1 MGEPADLEGDVA
13 KEADWAVVRDFLQ
26 AEPERL
32 RGDDALLDALG
43 LKVHH
48 PNVVDFAQAALSRLE
63 QAKQREAETREAVEA
78 VARANYAA
86 QAQTHAAVID
96 LLEARNHA
104 DLARR
109 VDDAAR
115 LRFGLEA
122 GVLALEAAPGVGTPA
137 GWHALEVGVVDAV
150 LGPEALSRMAPV
162 EDPTGVFG
170 ERGARVKSAAL
181 VRIGLWEPSRQG
193 LLAFGSPDAHGFT
206 PAMGVELVAFLSRV
220 VERTAERWPVL

>member
-1 MGEPADLEGDVA
+1 MAAASEL
-13 KEADWAVVRDFLQ
+13 DWDVVRDFLR

-32 RGDDALLDALG
+32 REDDALLDALG
-43 LKVHH
+43 LKVQ
-48 PNVVDFAQAALSRLE
+48 PVNVVDFTQAALSRLE

-78 VARANYAA
+78 VARANYSA

-122 GVLALEAAPGVGTPA
+122 GVLAVEGPGGTPA
-137 GWHALEVGVVDAV
+137 GWHALEDGVVDAV
-150 LGPEALSRMAPV
+150 LGPEHMSRMGPV
-162 EDPTGVFG
+162 DDPTGVFG
-170 ERGARVKSAAL
+170 ERGARVQSAAL
-181 VRIGLWEPSRQG
+181 VRIAIWEPARQG
-193 LLAFGSPDAHGFT
+193 VLAFGSPDPQGFT
-206 PAMGVELVAFLSRV
+206 PSMGSELVAFLSRV